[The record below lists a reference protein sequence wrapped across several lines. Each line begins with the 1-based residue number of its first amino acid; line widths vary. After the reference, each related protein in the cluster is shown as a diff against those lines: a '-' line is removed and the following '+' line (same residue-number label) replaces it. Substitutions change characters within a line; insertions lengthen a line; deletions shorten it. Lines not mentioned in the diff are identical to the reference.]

1 MKQCPSCGRTYSDP
15 AISFCFEDGA
25 VLSAP
30 FSTNAFKLRSSEP
43 APTVVMDPN
52 QLAPTVAAV
61 SGPRQST
68 ITAVNPGYPVST
80 QQPQPVSSFWQVQVA
95 ATSFFALFAIVGLA
109 LYGLPYYYDYMVRD
123 FGWTRTQV
131 TSGNALS
138 KLIIGPLFGFFAGWI
153 VDRFGPR
160 RLMLVGILFAGI
172 ALIGLGNIN
181 MLGLF
186 YFFYLLNALGYVCAG
201 PLPNQV
207 LLTRWFTKSRG
218 KAMGFAY
225 LGIGIGGFLVF
236 QISKLLVPAIG
247 WHLSLT
253 ILGVLIIVIAFPMA
267 FFVKESP
274 HKVVVNTPKAV
285 TQTAP
290 MSWAFKSPLFYLL
303 VIGSMC
309 SIGAVGGANQHLKLF
324 MTIDLGFRD
333 GDAANVA
340 SLVLVSSLVG
350 RLVMGWLAD
359 HLAKKYVMLLIYML
373 VAIGISLLF
382 FARVPGVI
390 YLFAIVFGIGLGG
403 DYMIIPLMAAELFG
417 VKIMGRLMGIV
428 LTADGVAEAVAP
440 LVVAKLRDQ
449 TNSYVIGF
457 SVLVLLALVGA
468 IAVGLLPRK
477 PELVKTNELV

>member
-15 AISFCFEDGA
+15 SMSFCFEDGA

-30 FSTNAFKLRSSEP
+30 FSTNAFPQRGVEP
-43 APTVVMDPN
+43 PPTAVMNPN
-52 QLAPTVAAV
+52 QPAPTVAAG
-61 SGPRQST
+61 SGPYQST
-68 ITAVNPGYPVST
+68 ITAVNIGGQVPTPKTESVS
-80 QQPQPVSSFWQVQVA
+80 PFWQIQVS

-109 LYGLPYYYDYMVRD
+109 LYGLPYYYDYMVRE

-131 TSGNALS
+131 TSGNAFS

-172 ALIGLGNIN
+172 ALIGLGNTN
-181 MLGLF
+181 VLGLF

-225 LGIGIGGFLVF
+225 LGIGMGGFLVF
-236 QISKLLVPAIG
+236 QISKLLVPVVG

-253 ILGVLIIVIAFPMA
+253 VLGVLIIVIAFPLA

-274 HKVVVNTPKAV
+274 HKAVANAPKTA

-290 MSWAFKSPLFYLL
+290 MGWAFKSPLFYLL
-303 VIGSMC
+303 AIGSMC

-324 MTIDLGFRD
+324 MSLDLHFTD
-333 GDAANVA
+333 SEAANVA
-340 SLVLVSSLVG
+340 SLVLVSSLIG

-359 HLAKKYVMLLIYML
+359 HIAKKYVMLLIYML

-382 FARVPGVI
+382 FAKVPGVI
-390 YLFAIVFGIGLGG
+390 YLFAIIFGIGLGG

-417 VKIMGRLMGIV
+417 LKIMGRLMGIV

-440 LVVAKLRDQ
+440 LVVANLRDK
-449 TNSYVIGF
+449 TGSYLIGF
-457 SVLVLLALVGA
+457 SILVLLALVGA
-468 IAVGLLPRK
+468 VAVGLLPRK
-477 PELVKTNELV
+477 PNLIKRNELA